1 MKFYYKEKGYSCSW
15 KNNLKGDYWSNMEH
29 AKIKVCIP
37 LTLYKEI
44 VSDIRLQEEKP
55 PTIIFKIHKEKDEVV
70 NWGSQSSDESELWN
84 FTAIIERISYSS
96 KFKDDMV
103 MSHIDC
109 LIQYNNKCDKSE
121 LRDTLL
127 NELV

>member
-1 MKFYYKEKGYSCSW
+1 MKFYYKEKGYSCTW

-37 LTLYKEI
+37 LTEYKEI
-44 VSDIRLQEEKP
+44 VSDIRLQEKS
-55 PTIIFKIHKEKDEVV
+55 PTITFKVHKEKDEVV
-70 NWGSQSSDESELWN
+70 NWGTYSSDESELWK

-96 KFKDDMV
+96 KFKDGYV
-103 MSHIDC
+103 MTHIDC
-109 LIQYNNKCDKSE
+109 LIQYNDKCDKSE
-121 LRDTLL
+121 LRELLL